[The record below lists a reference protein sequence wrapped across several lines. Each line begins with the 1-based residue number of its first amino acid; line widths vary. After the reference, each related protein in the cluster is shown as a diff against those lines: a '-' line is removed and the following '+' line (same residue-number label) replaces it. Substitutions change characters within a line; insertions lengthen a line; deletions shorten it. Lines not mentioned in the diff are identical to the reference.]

1 MNTEYN
7 PLDLA
12 GQERDSANAAEKE
25 RLLVERQLSDLC
37 SVMGR
42 KEGRRFIWRQ
52 LSEAGVYR
60 SSFDLDAGQ
69 MAFNEGNRN
78 RGLMLMNELMEA
90 CPDRYSEM
98 LKEQKELKEKDG
110 QRNADSRNQRTN

>member
-1 MNTEYN
+1 MNTEHD
-7 PLDLA
+7 PLDIH
-12 GQERDSANAAEKE
+12 GQERDSAKAAEKE
-25 RLLVERQLSDLC
+25 RLLRERELSDLC

-60 SSFDLDAGQ
+60 LSFDTDAAQ
-69 MAFNEGNRN
+69 MAFNEGSRN
-78 RGLMLMNELMEA
+78 RGLVLIAELMEA

-98 LKEQKELKEKDG
+98 LKEQKELKEKDE
-110 QRNADSRNQRTN
+110 QRTADRRNQRTS